1 MRVKIANIRAT
12 PVNIPLEAPFEAL
25 VDFVRR
31 RKAER
36 PDPWR

>member
-1 MRVKIANIRAT
+1 MRVKTNIRAT
-12 PVNIPLEAPFEAL
+12 PVNIPPFEAL
-25 VDFVRR
+25 ADFVRR